1 MMTNNSSTV
10 PVLHAKSQHINARQL
25 AFLVA
30 FLLPAQKL
38 LELPS
43 LLTAH
48 AGGDLL
54 IAALFGLTIEFIPFC
69 CLLFFCKRTKT
80 APIEALERRCGKITA
95 RIFCGV
101 FGAFLLLYAVLPL
114 LDLEKFSH
122 AAFSDT
128 SPTFF
133 IFAPFF
139 VLGGFICTK
148 GLSAYGRASDLLPM
162 LFLLPI
168 LGLIGMS
175 LTEADFTRLLPV
187 MEKPLTVSRKAGWK
201 TTAYFS
207 SGSLLLPMMSAYQYR
222 DGDEKKLLSAFG
234 VGAVLT
240 LLFLA
245 TFFAVFG
252 LTGEKEHYA
261 VMKLAQYFPA
271 LKFVGR
277 IDLLL
282 VYTLSIGLFYYTALP
297 MQLFTECF
305 TRCFSLRKKW
315 ITASVLSVLLLLF
328 TLFCN
333 KYWRAI
339 HAFFSEA
346 MPPVFLLFSVG
357 VPIAFLLLLGQKRQ
371 GRYENNSKTEEET
384 EVGNG
389 E

>member
-1 MMTNNSSTV
+1 M
-10 PVLHAKSQHINARQL
+10 
-25 AFLVA
+25 
-30 FLLPAQKL
+30 
-38 LELPS
+38 
-43 LLTAH
+43 
-48 AGGDLL
+48 L
-54 IAALFGLTIEFIPFC
+54 IAALLGLTIEFIPFC
-69 CLLFFCKRTKT
+69 CLLFLCKRSKT
-80 APIEALERRCGKITA
+80 APIEALERRCGAPTA

-101 FGAFLLLYAVLPL
+101 YGLFLLSYAVLPL

-139 VLGGFICTK
+139 VLCGFICTK
-148 GLSAYGRASDLLPM
+148 GLSAYGRAADLLPV

-175 LTEADFTRLLPV
+175 LSEADFTRLLPV
-187 MEKPLTVSRKAGWK
+187 MEKPLTVSLKAVWK

-207 SGSLLLPMMSAYQYR
+207 CSGLLLPMMSAYQYR
-222 DGDEKKLLSAFG
+222 DGDEKKLLPAFG
-234 VGAVLT
+234 VGAALT

-282 VYTLSIGLFYYTALP
+282 VYTLSVWLFYYTALP
-297 MQLFTECF
+297 IHLFTECF
-305 TRCFSLRKKW
+305 TRCFSIRKKW
-315 ITASVLSVLLLLF
+315 MIASISSVALLLF

-333 KYWRAI
+333 KYNNAF
-339 HAFFSEA
+339 HAFFAEA
-346 MPPVFLLFSVG
+346 MPPVFLLFSVLL
-357 VPIAFLLLLGQKRQ
+357 PIAFLLLFGRKRQ
-371 GRYENNSKTEEET
+371 GRYENNQKREET
-384 EVGNG
+384 EVHR
-389 E
+389 EE

>member
-1 MMTNNSSTV
+1 MTNNSFAAPS
-10 PVLHAKSQHINARQL
+10 LCAKPQRITARQL
-25 AFLVA
+25 AFFTA
-30 FLLPAQKL
+30 FLLPIGKL

-43 LLTAH
+43 LLTAY

-54 IAALFGLTIEFIPFC
+54 IAALVGLSIEFLPFC
-69 CLLFFCKRTKT
+69 CLLLFCKRHKT
-80 APIEALERRCGKITA
+80 APIEALEKRLGGTTA
-95 RIFCGV
+95 RIFCGIY
-101 FGAFLLLYAVLPL
+101 ALFLLFYAALPL

-139 VLGGFICTK
+139 VLSGFICTK
-148 GLSAYGRASDLLPM
+148 GLSAYGRVADLLPV
-162 LFLLPI
+162 LFLMPL
-168 LGLIGMS
+168 LGLIAMS
-175 LTEADFTRLLPV
+175 LGEADFTRLLPV
-187 MEKPLTVSRKAGWK
+187 VEKPLTVSVKAVWK

-207 SGSLLLPMMSAYQYR
+207 TSSLLLPMMSAYQYR
-222 DGDEKKLLSAFG
+222 DGDEKKLLPAFG
-234 VGAVLT
+234 VGSALT

-245 TFFAVFG
+245 AFFAVFG
-252 LTGEKEHYA
+252 VMGEKEHYA

-297 MQLFTECF
+297 LQLFTECAV
-305 TRCFSLRKKW
+305 RCFSLRKKW
-315 ITASVLSVLLLLF
+315 IAASILSVGMLLF

-333 KYWRAI
+333 KYSNAI
-339 HAFFSEA
+339 HAFFREA

-357 VPIAFLLLLGQKRQ
+357 LPIAFLLLFWEKR
-371 GRYENNSKTEEET
+371 GSRYANTTKNKET
-384 EVGNG
+384 EVDDGK
-389 E
+389 

>member
-1 MMTNNSSTV
+1 M
-10 PVLHAKSQHINARQL
+10 
-25 AFLVA
+25 
-30 FLLPAQKL
+30 
-38 LELPS
+38 
-43 LLTAH
+43 
-48 AGGDLL
+48 L
-54 IAALFGLTIEFIPFC
+54 IAALLGLTIEFIPFC

-80 APIEALERRCGKITA
+80 APIEALEQRLGKPIA

-101 FGAFLLLYAVLPL
+101 FGVFLLLYATLPL

-139 VLGGFICTK
+139 VLSGFICTK
-148 GLSAYGRASDLLPM
+148 GLSAYGRTADLLPV
-162 LFLLPI
+162 LFLLPV

-175 LTEADFTRLLPV
+175 IGEADFTRLLPV
-187 MEKPLTVSRKAGWK
+187 MEKPMTVSIKAVWK

-207 SGSLLLPMMSAYQYR
+207 SGGLLLPMMSGYKYH
-222 DGDEKKLLSAFG
+222 DGDEKKLLPACG
-234 VGAVLT
+234 VGAALT

-315 ITASVLSVLLLLF
+315 ITASVLSVALLLF

-333 KYWRAI
+333 KYNNII
-339 HAFFSEA
+339 HAFFSGA

-357 VPIAFLLLLGQKRQ
+357 LPIAFLLLLGQKQ
-371 GRYENNSKTEEET
+371 HSRYENNAKNEEET
-384 EVGNG
+384 EVDDGA
-389 E
+389 

>member
-1 MMTNNSSTV
+1 MTNNASNALCLRANPQRIT
-10 PVLHAKSQHINARQL
+10 ARQL
-25 AFLVA
+25 AFFTA
-30 FLLPAQKL
+30 FLLPVGKL

-43 LLTAH
+43 LLTAY

-54 IAALFGLTIEFIPFC
+54 IAALFGLGIEFIPFC
-69 CLLFFCKRTKT
+69 CLLLLCKRSKT
-80 APIEALERRCGKITA
+80 APIEALERRCGAPTA
-95 RIFCGV
+95 RIFCGAY
-101 FGAFLLLYAVLPL
+101 GLFLLFYAALPL

-139 VLGGFICTK
+139 VLSGFICTK
-148 GLSAYGRASDLLPM
+148 GLSAYGRAADLLPV

-168 LGLIGMS
+168 VGLLGMS

-187 MEKPLTVSRKAGWK
+187 VEKPLSVSLKAVWK

-207 SGSLLLPMMSAYQYR
+207 FGGLLLPMMSAYQYR
-222 DGDEKKLLSAFG
+222 DGDEKKLLPAFG
-234 VGAVLT
+234 VGAALT
-240 LLFLA
+240 LLFFA
-245 TFFAVFG
+245 AFYAVFG
-252 LTGEKEHYA
+252 IMGEKEHYA

-297 MQLFTECF
+297 LNLFTECF

-315 ITASVLSVLLLLF
+315 ITASVLSVGLLLF

-333 KYWRAI
+333 KYNNAI
-339 HAFFSEA
+339 HAFFAEA
-346 MPPVFLLFSVG
+346 MPPVFLLFSVLL
-357 VPIAFLLLLGQKRQ
+357 PIAFLLLFGQKRQ
-371 GRYENNSKTEEET
+371 GRYENNHKNEKKEADYEE
-384 EVGNG
+384 
-389 E
+389 

>member
-1 MMTNNSSTV
+1 MTNNASNALCLRANPQRIT
-10 PVLHAKSQHINARQL
+10 ARQL
-25 AFLVA
+25 AFFTA
-30 FLLPAQKL
+30 FLLPAGKL

-43 LLTAH
+43 LLTAY

-54 IAALFGLTIEFIPFC
+54 IAALFGLGIEFIPFC
-69 CLLFFCKRTKT
+69 CLLLLCKRSKT
-80 APIEALERRCGKITA
+80 APIEALERRCGAPTA
-95 RIFCGV
+95 RIFCGAY
-101 FGAFLLLYAVLPL
+101 GLFLLFYAALPL

-139 VLGGFICTK
+139 VLSGFICTK
-148 GLSAYGRASDLLPM
+148 GLSAYGRAADLLPV

-168 LGLIGMS
+168 VGLLGMS

-187 MEKPLTVSRKAGWK
+187 VEKPLSVSLKAVWK

-207 SGSLLLPMMSAYQYR
+207 FGGLLLPMMSAYQYH
-222 DGDEKKLLSAFG
+222 DGDEKKLLPAFG
-234 VGAVLT
+234 VGAALT

-252 LTGEKEHYA
+252 IMGEKEHYA

-297 MQLFTECF
+297 LNLFTECF

-315 ITASVLSVLLLLF
+315 ITASLLSVGLLLF

-333 KYWRAI
+333 KYSNAI
-339 HAFFSEA
+339 HAFFAEA
-346 MPPVFLLFSVG
+346 MPPVFLLFSVLL
-357 VPIAFLLLLGQKRQ
+357 PIAFLLLFGQKRQ
-371 GRYENNSKTEEET
+371 GRYENNRKNEKKEADYEE
-384 EVGNG
+384 
-389 E
+389 

>member
-1 MMTNNSSTV
+1 M
-10 PVLHAKSQHINARQL
+10 
-25 AFLVA
+25 
-30 FLLPAQKL
+30 
-38 LELPS
+38 
-43 LLTAH
+43 
-48 AGGDLL
+48 L
-54 IAALFGLTIEFIPFC
+54 IAALFGLGIEFIPFC
-69 CLLFFCKRTKT
+69 CLLLLCKRTKT
-80 APIEALERRCGKITA
+80 APIEALERRCGTLTA

-101 FGAFLLLYAVLPL
+101 YGVFLLFYAALPL

-139 VLGGFICTK
+139 VLSGFICTK
-148 GLSAYGRASDLLPM
+148 GLSAYGRAADLLPV

-168 LGLIGMS
+168 VGLLGMS

-187 MEKPLTVSRKAGWK
+187 VEKPLSVSLKAVWK

-207 SGSLLLPMMSAYQYR
+207 FGGLLLPMMSAYQYH
-222 DGDEKKLLSAFG
+222 DGDEKKLLPAFG
-234 VGAVLT
+234 VGAALT

-252 LTGEKEHYA
+252 IMGEKEHYA

-297 MQLFTECF
+297 LNLFTECF

-315 ITASVLSVLLLLF
+315 ITASVLSVGLLLF

-333 KYWRAI
+333 KYNNAI
-339 HAFFSEA
+339 HAFFAEA
-346 MPPVFLLFSVG
+346 MPPVFLLFSVLL
-357 VPIAFLLLLGQKRQ
+357 PIAFLLLFGQKRQ
-371 GRYENNSKTEEET
+371 GRYENNHKNEKKEADYEE
-384 EVGNG
+384 
-389 E
+389 

>member
-1 MMTNNSSTV
+1 M
-10 PVLHAKSQHINARQL
+10 
-25 AFLVA
+25 
-30 FLLPAQKL
+30 
-38 LELPS
+38 
-43 LLTAH
+43 
-48 AGGDLL
+48 L
-54 IAALFGLTIEFIPFC
+54 IAALFGLAIEFLPFC
-69 CLLFFCKRTKT
+69 CLLFFCKRSKT
-80 APIEALERRCGKITA
+80 APIEALEKRLGGTTA

-101 FGAFLLLYAVLPL
+101 YGLFLLSYAALPL

-148 GLSAYGRASDLLPM
+148 GLSAYGRAADLLPV

-175 LTEADFTRLLPV
+175 LSETDFTRLLPV
-187 MEKPLTVSRKAGWK
+187 MEKPLTVSLKAVWK

-207 SGSLLLPMMSAYQYR
+207 SGGLLLPMMSAYQYR
-222 DGDEKKLLSAFG
+222 DGDEKKLLPAFG
-234 VGAVLT
+234 VGAALT

-245 TFFAVFG
+245 AFFAVFG

-282 VYTLSIGLFYYTALP
+282 VYTISIGLFYYTALP

-315 ITASVLSVLLLLF
+315 ITASVLSVGLLLF

-333 KYWRAI
+333 KYNNAI
-339 HAFFSEA
+339 HVFFAEA

-357 VPIAFLLLLGQKRQ
+357 LPIAFLLLFGEKRR
-371 GRYENNSKTEEET
+371 GRYENNAENKET
-384 EVGNG
+384 AEVDGG
-389 E
+389 K

>member
-1 MMTNNSSTV
+1 MTNNSLGAPCLRANPQRIT
-10 PVLHAKSQHINARQL
+10 ARQL
-25 AFLVA
+25 AFFTA

-43 LLTAH
+43 LLTAY

-54 IAALFGLTIEFIPFC
+54 IAALFGLGIEFIPFC
-69 CLLFFCKRTKT
+69 CLLLLCKRTKT
-80 APIEALERRCGKITA
+80 APIESLERRCGTLTA

-101 FGAFLLLYAVLPL
+101 YGVFLLFYAALPL

-139 VLGGFICTK
+139 VLSGFICTK
-148 GLSAYGRASDLLPM
+148 GLSAYGRAADLLPV

-168 LGLIGMS
+168 LGLLGMS

-187 MEKPLTVSRKAGWK
+187 VEKPLSVSLKAVWK

-207 SGSLLLPMMSAYQYR
+207 FGGLLLPIMSAYQYH
-222 DGDEKKLLSAFG
+222 DGDEKKLLPAFG
-234 VGAVLT
+234 VGAALT
-240 LLFLA
+240 LLFFA
-245 TFFAVFG
+245 AFYAVFG
-252 LTGEKEHYA
+252 IMGEKEHYA

-297 MQLFTECF
+297 LNLFTECF

-315 ITASVLSVLLLLF
+315 ITASVLSIGLLLF

-333 KYWRAI
+333 KYNNAI
-339 HAFFSEA
+339 HAFFAER

-357 VPIAFLLLLGQKRQ
+357 LPIAFLVLFGQKRQ
-371 GRYENNSKTEEET
+371 GRYGNKPKNKKK
-384 EVGNG
+384 VGV
-389 E
+389 EYEK